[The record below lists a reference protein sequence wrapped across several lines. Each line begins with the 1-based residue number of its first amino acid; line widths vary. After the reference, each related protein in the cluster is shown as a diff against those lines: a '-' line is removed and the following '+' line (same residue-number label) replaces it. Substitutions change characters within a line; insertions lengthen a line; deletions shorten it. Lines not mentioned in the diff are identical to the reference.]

1 MYVMSHINFD
11 REPRKDATNRKK
23 QDVSFH
29 EAKTAFTDEFARL
42 VADPDHSGEENRFIL
57 L

>member
-1 MYVMSHINFD
+1 MSHINFD

-29 EAKTAFTDEFARL
+29 EAKTAFTDEFAPL